1 MLSICI
7 PTFNRQESLIL
18 LLESI
23 YSNKYYQKSNFEICI
38 SDNCSKYNIKKIIKK
53 YQDKLD
59 IKLNIFDKNYG
70 RVTNMLKAVSM
81 ASKKYVWLIGD
92 DEIFLKDTLRTL
104 QKILK
109 NYDYIDFFYIN
120 FLFADKK
127 INKKDLK
134 FLNYRMFKKNFN
146 LKKDFILSFE
156 DLFNKKINP
165 DIFGGMFQS
174 IFKKKLWNNFFKISE
189 ITDGTKSI
197 KEFSTLTNTFPHSYI
212 FSIAFENPLSMVIS
226 KPVVMVSSG
235 YREWAHLY
243 PYVRSFRLIE
253 IFEINYK
260 KRNISIFKFIS
271 IKNFLLRYYFVDL
284 IYLFFK
290 EKNIFRRLEIKK
302 EINKIVYPFPYIY
315 LIYYLCIK
323 FLKNF
328 KI

>member
-38 SDNCSKYNIKKIIKK
+38 SDNCSKYNIKNIIKK

-156 DLFNKKINP
+156 DL
-165 DIFGGMFQS
+165 
-174 IFKKKLWNNFFKISE
+174 
-189 ITDGTKSI
+189 
-197 KEFSTLTNTFPHSYI
+197 
-212 FSIAFENPLSMVIS
+212 
-226 KPVVMVSSG
+226 
-235 YREWAHLY
+235 
-243 PYVRSFRLIE
+243 
-253 IFEINYK
+253 
-260 KRNISIFKFIS
+260 
-271 IKNFLLRYYFVDL
+271 
-284 IYLFFK
+284 
-290 EKNIFRRLEIKK
+290 
-302 EINKIVYPFPYIY
+302 
-315 LIYYLCIK
+315 
-323 FLKNF
+323 LK
-328 KI
+328 